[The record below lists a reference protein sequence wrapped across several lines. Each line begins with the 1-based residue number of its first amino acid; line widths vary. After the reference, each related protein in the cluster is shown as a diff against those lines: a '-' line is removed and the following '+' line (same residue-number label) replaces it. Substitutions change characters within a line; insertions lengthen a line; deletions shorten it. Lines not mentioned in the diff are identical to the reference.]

1 MKRKILMLGTL
12 LVGALIITWT
22 AATPVFSFESE
33 GSKTQAW
40 KGVHLTDAEL
50 DMVIGGEPAS
60 CMPDAKAEECI
71 LRGPEGLTDI
81 IFWDEWRSKGPV
93 RTSEAS
99 HGWFG
104 QSNTTGTAQFN
115 STMAK

>member
-22 AATPVFSFESE
+22 AATPLFSFESE

-50 DMVIGGEPAS
+50 DSVIGGEPAS
-60 CMPDAKAEECI
+60 CMPDAKAEQCTT
-71 LRGPEGLTDI
+71 RGPGFTEI
-81 IFWDEWRSKGPV
+81 RFWDEWNTKGPV
-93 RTSEAS
+93 RTSEVFQ
-99 HGWFG
+99 GGFT